1 MNRFFTLLFVSA
13 TATIE
18 PTKFFQPLSM
28 STTIQD
34 STCIVSTDTRIA
46 AFDNQIQWLQASLNE
61 KPCWDSDWIFVFAGG
76 LDPIDHVVLEV
87 IESYAIVDALL
98 VDSDTVEVSIPV
110 APFLGST
117 IRVES
122 SDFAVIVSS
131 LVNVSQQIR
140 SRRLERQAGA
150 ANTGRRKF
158 FSKTSAT
165 NLIWAFLLSCVA
177 GLLVNVS
184 VREVRGIPYSLI
196 TGS

>member
-1 MNRFFTLLFVSA
+1 MNFFFTLLFVSA
-13 TATIE
+13 TASLD
-18 PTKFFQPLSM
+18 PNKFFQPLSM

-34 STCIVSTDTRIA
+34 STCIVSIDTRIG

-98 VDSDTVEVSIPV
+98 VDGDPVEVSIPIS
-110 APFLGST
+110 PFRGST

-122 SDFAVIVSS
+122 SDSAVIVSS
-131 LVNVSQQIR
+131 LDHVSKQIG
-140 SRRLERQAGA
+140 SRRLERQAGG
-150 ANTGRRKF
+150 ANTGRRKLL
-158 FSKTSAT
+158 SNTSAT
-165 NLIWAFLLSCVA
+165 NLIWAFLVSCVA

-184 VREVRGIPYSLI
+184 VREVRGITYSLI